1 MEKILEKQE
10 GEYKFWYK
18 ENKNLFLLKNIEKGN
33 YRVIKEFKNSDRN
46 YVAEI
51 EINEERILL
60 KNNRK
65 EYKKIFCW
73 IKKVFSSSEGVE
85 ILKNQEKVKQEG
97 FKNFAK
103 ILGAVE
109 KRKYRILKESYYIL
123 EMIDGEIC
131 SSSKQKDKA
140 LEEVKKLH
148 NLKRYH
154 GDCNPCNFLEEKTGE
169 VKIIDSKLKR
179 MFFGD
184 YRAHYDMLTM
194 KIDSYQEMKYPY
206 KKNIFYYIAFVVK
219 KIKKFF

>member
-65 EYKKIFCW
+65 EYKKFFYW
-73 IKKVFSSSEGVE
+73 IKKLFSSSEGVE

-103 ILGAVE
+103 VLGVVE
-109 KRKYRILKESYYIL
+109 KRKYRTLKESYYIL

-169 VKIIDSKLKR
+169 IKIIDSKLKR

-206 KKNIFYYIAFVVK
+206 KKNIFYYIAFIVK
-219 KIKKFF
+219 KIKKIF